1 MCYSKATLI
10 NPIDSKVQKSDVTRK
25 ILSYLIF
32 DPFTINELMEVK
44 NCPLR
49 IPLNVY
55 LYDKIMEFLQK
66 VMLVGLTFVIYWS
79 LSRYGKWIEK
89 S

>member
-1 MCYSKATLI
+1 MSYSVTNKSRYMCCSKATLI

-55 LYDKIMEFLQK
+55 LYYKIMEFLQK
-66 VMLVGLTFVIYWS
+66 VMLVGLTFVIY
-79 LSRYGKWIEK
+79 
-89 S
+89 